1 MTGRKP
7 NSLPPRQ
14 RLKRSASIKV
24 TLSNEILAKLVTLSE
39 LLGLPTGTL
48 ASLAIGQYVAQQ
60 ERSLGF
66 LQTVADGMG
75 ETFKEEL
82 GKALSGEQLSFP
94 K

>member
-7 NSLPPRQ
+7 NPSPPRK
-14 RLKRSASIKV
+14 RLKRTASIKV
-24 TLSNEILAKLVTLSE
+24 TLSDEILAKLVTLSE

-66 LQTVADGMG
+66 LQIVADGMG
-75 ETFKEEL
+75 ESFREEL
-82 GKALSGEQLSFP
+82 SKAVAGQQLNLP
-94 K
+94 T

>member
-7 NSLPPRQ
+7 NPLPPRQ
-14 RLKRSASIKV
+14 RIKRTASIKV
-24 TLSNEILAKLVTLSE
+24 TLSDEILSKLVTLSE

-60 ERSLGF
+60 ERSFGF
-66 LQTVADGMG
+66 LQSVSDTMG
-75 ETFKEEL
+75 ESFKAEL